1 LYGRDHLHEG
11 VAHGEYGVDQPEL
24 SDPRIVERIRPA
36 KRLLES
42 GGGLLAV
49 VGDQRH
55 LA

>member
-11 VAHGEYGVDQPEL
+11 VPHGEHGVDEAEL

-36 KRLLES
+36 KRLLQS
-42 GGGLLAV
+42 SGGLLTV

-55 LA
+55 LT